1 MAGAADDSDRRERE
15 ERFRFAA
22 LAHPL
27 RQEIMQPMLEGKE
40 MTALEM
46 TGELDSELGII
57 SYHVRVLLR
66 RGALKGVARGPSVPA
81 LYSWP
86 PDADWV
92 RKMLGE
98 GGEFGDQDP

>member
-1 MAGAADDSDRRERE
+1 MAGAADDSDRRDRE
-15 ERFRFAA
+15 ERLRFAA

-27 RQEIMQPMLEGKE
+27 RQDIMQPMLKGKE
-40 MTALEM
+40 MPVSEVAS
-46 TGELDSELGII
+46 ELDSKPGAI

-66 RGALKGVARGPSVPA
+66 RGALRALARGPSVPA

-86 PDADWV
+86 PEADWV

-98 GGEFGDQDP
+98 GGEFGGQDP